1 MSLKS
6 ALITRFCVWT
16 LNWDEITSYSKIKF
30 RYPKIIF
37 SVFSAMTV
45 IWFKDNMRH
54 NCDSH
59 ISLLFHE
66 STKTTEPRHLGC
78 CRVKLFLHGSS
89 LHSVVVVYFVWW
101 FWIVRRLSDH
111 YKRRPFQFLCDKF
124 LIPSQFLCNSFVCF
138 YNRIVII
145 CSMIARGII
154 ISLGTSIEAHTSA
167 F

>member
-1 MSLKS
+1 MF
-6 ALITRFCVWT
+6 A
-16 LNWDEITSYSKIKF
+16 
-30 RYPKIIF
+30 
-37 SVFSAMTV
+37 VFSAITT
-45 IWFKDNMRH
+45 ILFKGNMRH
-54 NCDSH
+54 NCGSH

-124 LIPSQFLCNSFVCF
+124 LITLQFLCNFLQFQWDYFQLICNSFTIPLC
-138 YNRIVII
+138 RQ
-145 CSMIARGII
+145 ARWSYLLANGNSCTVLVLDHLDNPTHHWTIPPI
-154 ISLGTSIEAHTSA
+154 ISLHR
-167 F
+167 FK